1 MKTEQREGKVQTV
14 LGLVDAENIGIT
26 TCHEHILWDMSQYF
40 REPGSATER
49 DLARQ
54 PVGPDNLWWVR
65 AHAAGNKDDICQTD
79 ETLAVSE
86 CSRYKTAGGGTIVEL
101 TLDGLCRDPSGLA
114 RVARATGLNIVMGS
128 GYYSAFSHPDDMDRK
143 TEDEIA
149 GEIVREITE
158 GVRET
163 GVCAGIIG
171 EIGCSVPF
179 TENEEKVLRASA
191 VAQQRSGAP
200 INVHPSIND
209 ELVIKNINILEDAGA
224 DLSRVAISH
233 VDGFEFSLPTLRKIL
248 EAGCYVEYDGFGHT
262 MYHQIY
268 MDRVVNE
275 GNDIQRIYDINR
287 LIDEGYI
294 NQILLGQDVFFKCSL
309 AAYGGFGYAH
319 IIVNLIPLMRV
330 KGLTDPQIHTLLVEN
345 PKRFL
350 QFAPPSD

>member
-1 MKTEQREGKVQTV
+1 MNTEQLQGKAQTV
-14 LGLVDAENIGIT
+14 LGSIDAEQIGIA

-40 REPGSATER
+40 REPSSATER
-49 DLARQ
+49 EMARQ

-65 AHAAGNKDDICQTD
+65 AHAAGNKDDIRQTD
-79 ETLAVSE
+79 EQLAVSE
-86 CSRYKTAGGGTIVEL
+86 CLRFKVAGGGTIVEL
-101 TLDGLCRDPSGLA
+101 TLDGLCRDPLGLA

-128 GYYSAFSHPDDMDRK
+128 GYYSAFSHPDDMDQQ
-143 TEDEIA
+143 TEEEIA
-149 GEIVREITE
+149 EGIVREIME

-163 GVCAGIIG
+163 GVRAGIIG

-179 TENEEKVLRASA
+179 ARNEQKVLRASA
-191 VAQQRSGAP
+191 MAQRRTGAP

-233 VDGFEFSLPTLRKIL
+233 VDGFEFSLPTLRQIL

-262 MYHQIY
+262 MYHQPY

-319 IIVNLIPLMRV
+319 IIVNLIPLMRS
-330 KGLTDPQIHTLLVEN
+330 KGMTERQIHTLLVEN

-350 QFAPPSD
+350 QFAPPGS

>member
-1 MKTEQREGKVQTV
+1 MKMDQLEGKVQTV
-14 LGLVDAENIGIT
+14 LGLVDADRIGMT

-40 REPGSATER
+40 REPSSATDREM
-49 DLARQ
+49 ARQ

-79 ETLAVSE
+79 EQLAIRE
-86 CSRYKTAGGGTIVEL
+86 CRRFKIAGGGTIVEL
-101 TLDGLCRDPSGLA
+101 TLDGLCRDPQGLA
-114 RVARATGLNIVMGS
+114 RVARATGLNVVMGS
-128 GYYSAFSHPDDMDRK
+128 GYYSAFSHPNDMDQK
-143 TEDEIA
+143 TEKDIVE
-149 GEIVREITE
+149 EIVREISE
-158 GVRET
+158 GVGET
-163 GVCAGIIG
+163 GVRAGIIG

-179 TENEEKVLRASA
+179 GQNEQKVLRAA
-191 VAQQRSGAP
+191 AAAQRRTGAP

-209 ELVIKNINILEDAGA
+209 ELVIKNIETLKDAGA

-233 VDGFEFSLPTLRKIL
+233 VDGFEFTFPTLRQIL

-262 MYHQIY
+262 MYHQYY

-319 IIVNLIPLMRV
+319 IIDNLIPLMRW
-330 KGLTDPQIHTLLVEN
+330 KGMTEPQIHTLLVEN

-350 QFAPPSD
+350 QFAPPGG